1 MAMNFGELIRYV
13 REIRGMESQE
23 LAATVGLTTGRI
35 YQVETNQGGLP
46 RNWWKIVDALRI
58 PRSTAIKSMQR
69 AMALSALAAL
79 ERAGEPNP
87 FAGAEAVPTLASDT
101 FDVGAFIDPDDV
113 QLPEWKPGP
122 NDSAREVMDAMSR
135 AGSEDGDGESD
146 SKKKL

>member
-13 REIRGMESQE
+13 REVRGMESQE
-23 LAATVGLTTGRI
+23 LAAAVGLSQGRI

-46 RNWWKIVDALRI
+46 RNWWKIVDAMRI
-58 PRSTAIKSMQR
+58 PRATAIKSMTR

-87 FAGAEAVPTLASDT
+87 LRQEGQIEVLLAGGDS
-101 FDVGAFIDPDDV
+101 FDVNSFIDPDDIR
-113 QLPEWKPGP
+113 LPDWKPGP
-122 NDSAREVMDAMSR
+122 SDSSR
-135 AGSEDGDGESD
+135 AENKPGARN

>member
-13 REIRGMESQE
+13 REVRGMESQE
-23 LAATVGLTTGRI
+23 LASAVGLTTGRI

-46 RNWWKIVDALRI
+46 RNWWRLADALKI
-58 PRSTAIKSMQR
+58 PRATAVKSMQR

-87 FAGAEAVPTLASDT
+87 FAEEKTIPTLESDT
-101 FDVGAFIDPDDV
+101 VDTETFIDPDDV
-113 QLPEWKPGP
+113 QLPEWKPFKATRTP
-122 NDSAREVMDAMSR
+122 REVMDAMSK
-135 AGSEDGDGESD
+135 ADANSEADSV